1 MTTTARPAPGQP
13 RVRTPRV
20 LLVAAVC
27 VVTAVVLT
35 SVVGF
40 VGVGSAAG
48 LGALV
53 GGAIAAG
60 FFLFGSVVVNAATR
74 IAPQAALMMAL
85 MTYTFQVTL
94 VLLVF
99 LAVSRSG
106 AIGTTLSS
114 GWLAGGVVAATVAW
128 TVGQLVA
135 SARARIP
142 VYDIELPGPAGSSAE
157 ASSRTREVGAP

>member
-1 MTTTARPAPGQP
+1 
-13 RVRTPRV
+13 
-20 LLVAAVC
+20 
-27 VVTAVVLT
+27 
-35 SVVGF
+35 
-40 VGVGSAAG
+40 
-48 LGALV
+48 
-53 GGAIAAG
+53 
-60 FFLFGSVVVNAATR
+60 
-74 IAPQAALMMAL
+74 MMAL
-85 MTYTFQVTL
+85 MTYTFQVAL

-106 AIGTTLSS
+106 AIGTTLFP

-157 ASSRTREVGAP
+157 ATSRTREVGAP